1 MSKKIVLRI
10 VLCVLIALWLGFI
23 WCNSAE
29 NGSETVETSN
39 GVTQIVAE
47 IVVPGYGGLPQEEKA
62 AVIEKISP
70 PVRSLAHAF
79 EFFVLALLVGALVYT
94 FAFKSVFLKQISIT
108 LTACVLCACAD
119 EIHQY
124 FVPGRTADILDIL
137 VDVAGALVGCGF
149 LIAAALLRNNK
160 ANKAV

>member
-10 VLCVLIALWLGFI
+10 VLGVLIALWLGFI

-47 IVVPGYGGLPQEEKA
+47 IVVPGYGGLPQEEKT

>member
-29 NGSETVETSN
+29 DGSETVETSN

-160 ANKAV
+160 AKKAV

>member
-137 VDVAGALVGCGF
+137 VDVAGALVGCGI
-149 LIAAALLRNNK
+149 LIAAALLRNNNVK
-160 ANKAV
+160 KAV

>member
-1 MSKKIVLRI
+1 MNKKVALRI
-10 VLCVLIALWLGFI
+10 VLCALIVLWLGFI
-23 WCNSAE
+23 WHNSAE
-29 NGSETVETSN
+29 NGNETVETSN
-39 GVTQIVAE
+39 GVTQIVAG
-47 IVVPGYGGLPQEEKA
+47 IVVPGYGGLPQEEKT

-70 PVRSLAHAF
+70 SVRSLAHAS
-79 EFFVLALLVGALVYT
+79 EFFVLALLVGSLVCT

-137 VDVAGALVGCGF
+137 VDVAGALVGCGI
-149 LIAAALLRNNK
+149 LIAVAVCKNK
-160 ANKAV
+160 KAKIAE

>member
-10 VLCVLIALWLGFI
+10 VLGVLIALWLGFI

>member
-10 VLCVLIALWLGFI
+10 VLGVLIALWLGFI

-47 IVVPGYGGLPQEEKA
+47 IVVPGYGGLPQEEQA

-137 VDVAGALVGCGF
+137 VDVAGALVGCGI
-149 LIAAALLRNNK
+149 LIAAALLRNNNVK
-160 ANKAV
+160 KAV

>member
-10 VLCVLIALWLGFI
+10 VLGVLIALWLGFI

-47 IVVPGYGGLPQEEKA
+47 IVVPGYGGLPQEEKT

-108 LTACVLCACAD
+108 LTACFLCACAD

>member
-29 NGSETVETSN
+29 DGSETVETSN

>member
-10 VLCVLIALWLGFI
+10 ILGVLIALWLDFI

-47 IVVPGYGGLPQEEKA
+47 IVVPGYGGLPQEEKT

-108 LTACVLCACAD
+108 LTACFLCACAD

>member
-10 VLCVLIALWLGFI
+10 VLGVLIALWLGFI

-47 IVVPGYGGLPQEEKA
+47 IVVPGYGGLPQEEKT

-79 EFFVLALLVGALVYT
+79 EFFVLALLVGSLVYT
-94 FAFKSVFLKQISIT
+94 FAFKGLFLRQVLIASG
-108 LTACVLCACAD
+108 ACVLCACAD

-137 VDVAGALVGCGF
+137 VDVAGALVGCGI

-160 ANKAV
+160 VKKAV

>member
-29 NGSETVETSN
+29 DGSETVETSN

-137 VDVAGALVGCGF
+137 VDVAGALVGCGI

>member
-1 MSKKIVLRI
+1 MSKKIVFRI
-10 VLCVLIALWLGFI
+10 VLGVLIALWLGFI

-137 VDVAGALVGCGF
+137 VDVAGALVGCGI
-149 LIAAALLRNNK
+149 LIAAALLRNNNVK
-160 ANKAV
+160 KAV